1 MRPPSVL
8 ERAARPFR
16 GISAEVFATLSR
28 LRGHRIFHPY
38 GEAFTADVVFERSA
52 DRWLPAVL
60 ARPRRHDAIVRFSR
74 AVGLPD
80 ALPDLLGMAVKIPGL
95 YGEGYDQDW
104 LLVTSGADPV
114 SRHLLIPALDVLGRP
129 YSTVLPYRRP
139 SGLVT
144 FGAQAAHG
152 QRARSIDRLREMVRS
167 SSVTFDFTIAP
178 EGADHVRIG
187 HVHLRSDAVTSGQA
201 LRFNP
206 WNTSSELRPAGA
218 LNDLRR
224 DTYIASQRARPD
236 AQV

>member
-1 MRPPSVL
+1 MRSATLL
-8 ERAARPFR
+8 ERAARPWR
-16 GISAEVFATLSR
+16 GLSADVFATLSR
-28 LRGHRIFHPY
+28 LRGHRVFHPY
-38 GEAFTADVVFERSA
+38 GEAFAADVVFERSA
-52 DRWLPAVL
+52 DRWLPDVL
-60 ARPRRHDAIVRFSR
+60 ARPRRHDAVVRFSR

-80 ALPDLLGMAVKIPGL
+80 RLPDLLGMSIKIPGL

-144 FGAQAAHG
+144 FGASAAETPS
-152 QRARSIDRLREMVRS
+152 ARSIDRLRDLVES
-167 SSVTFDFTIAP
+167 SGVTFDFTIAP

-187 HVHLRSDAVTSGQA
+187 HVNLRADAVTSGQA

-218 LNDLRR
+218 LNELRR
-224 DTYIASQRARPD
+224 DTYVASQRSRPD
-236 AQV
+236 T